1 MVFASEDHGPDFG
14 MSLLESFQSPLRYM
28 LLKIS
33 RRFIINYHMKKYVI
47 VTDWLLTYV
56 TLEALYFAKKLGW
69 EFVILSKLDRS
80 IFLEPSNILLITYND
95 FDLTTIQKHPD
106 CKIIY
111 KVDDYHGENQ
121 TRKNCILSANLVISP
136 YAYLIKESVQ
146 KLWIPYSCVDEF
158 VKDIKFNETPTN
170 AVFTSGA
177 ISWHYP
183 FREYV
188 QSLNDERIVRKGHP
202 GYHAKFSE
210 DSSGVAK
217 DYQKILNSYICCF
230 TDASIYGYVLLKN
243 FEIAGSGSL
252 LLTDRL
258 IEPQM
263 NELGFVDN
271 VNCMFCTK
279 ETFVE
284 KINFILDLKNRD
296 KIDQIRKAGMELVH
310 SRHLTSHRTQLFIS
324 LLE

>member
-1 MVFASEDHGPDFG
+1 
-14 MSLLESFQSPLRYM
+14 
-28 LLKIS
+28 
-33 RRFIINYHMKKYVI
+33 MKKYVI
-47 VTDWLLTYV
+47 VTDWLLTFV
-56 TLEALYFAKKLGW
+56 TLEPLYFAKKLGW
-69 EFVILSKLDRS
+69 EFVLLSKLDRS
-80 IFLEPSNILLITYND
+80 IFLEPSKILLITYND

-111 KVDDYHGENQ
+111 KVDDYHEVNQ
-121 TRKNCILSANLVISP
+121 IIKKCILGANLVISP
-136 YAYLIKESVQ
+136 YAYLIKEPVQ

-158 VKDIKFNETPTN
+158 VQDIKFNETPTN
-170 AVFTSGA
+170 AIFTSGA
-177 ISWHYP
+177 VDAYYYP
-183 FREYV
+183 FRAYV
-188 QSLNDERIVRKGHP
+188 QSLNDPRIVRKSHP
-202 GYHAKFSE
+202 GYQTKFSE
-210 DSSGVAK
+210 TSSGVAK
-217 DYQKILNSYICCF
+217 DYQKVLNSYICCF

-252 LLTDRL
+252 LLTDAL

-279 ETFVE
+279 ETFLE
-284 KINFILDLKNRD
+284 KINFILDLKNKD